1 MKEMDE
7 KRLHIISFNV
17 PYPANYGG
25 VIDVFHKLKA
35 LSENGVKVILH
46 AFEYGR
52 EPAPEL
58 EKYCE
63 KVYYYKRKTGI
74 FSQLSSLPYIVYSR
88 RNKELL
94 ADLLKDNS
102 PILFEGLHC
111 CYYLNHPLL
120 KNRLKMV
127 RAHNIES
134 VYYHGL
140 AQNTTSPFQK
150 LYFNWEAWKLKEFE
164 PILSQADYIL
174 TLSTL
179 EKKYFENTFGEN
191 KTVYVPLFFQ
201 DQISTPTIQAEIK
214 PVVLYH
220 GDLSTPENQKAAMFL
235 INSVASKDMNIS
247 WIFAGLNPPKNLLQ
261 SSEKYKNV
269 TVLSNLSEEKMSQL
283 IREAGVHVLFTNQV
297 SGVKVKLLHS
307 LANGQYCLTNKEM
320 VEGSGLE
327 KLCRIISEQ
336 PDEILENS
344 RECLQNPLSET
355 EIISRKA
362 IFHQIYDNTKN
373 ALKVKDLL
381 STR

>member
-1 MKEMDE
+1 MDE
-7 KRLHIISFNV
+7 KRLHIVSFNV

-25 VIDVFHKLKA
+25 VIDVFYKLKA

-74 FSQLSSLPYIVYSR
+74 FSQLSILPYIVYSR
-88 RNKELL
+88 RNKQLL
-94 ADLLKDNS
+94 ADLLGDNS

-140 AQNTTSPFQK
+140 AQNTMFPFQK
-150 LYFNWEAWKLKEFE
+150 LYFNWEAWKLKRFE
-164 PILSQADYIL
+164 SILFQANYIL
-174 TLSTL
+174 TLSTT
-179 EKKYFENTFGEN
+179 EKKYFENTFWKD

-201 DQISTPTIQAEIK
+201 NELSNPTIQTEMK
-214 PVVLYH
+214 PFVLYH
-220 GDLSTPENQKAAMFL
+220 GDLSTPENQKAAAFL
-235 INSVASKDMNIS
+235 INSVASKDKNIP
-247 WIFAGLNPPKNLLQ
+247 WIFAGLNPQKDLLQ
-261 SSEKYKNV
+261 LAEKYKNV
-269 TVLSNLSEEKMSQL
+269 TVLANLSEEKMSQL
-283 IREAGVHVLFTNQV
+283 IQEAGVHVLFTNQV
-297 SGVKVKLLHS
+297 SGVKIKLLHA
-307 LANGQYCLTNKEM
+307 LANGQYCLVNQEM

-327 KLCRIISEQ
+327 KLCRIISNQ
-336 PDEILENS
+336 PDEILENI
-344 RECLQNPLSET
+344 RECFQKPLSET
-355 EIISRKA
+355 EIIERKA
-362 IFHQIYDNTKN
+362 AFHQIYNNTLN
-373 ALKVKDLL
+373 AQKVKELL
-381 STR
+381 T

>member
-1 MKEMDE
+1 MIEMDE
-7 KRLHIISFNV
+7 TQIHIVSFNV
-17 PYPANYGG
+17 PCPANYGG
-25 VIDVFHKLKA
+25 VIDVFYKLKA

-74 FSQLSSLPYIVYSR
+74 FSQFSGIPYIVYSR

-94 ADLLKDNS
+94 ANLLKDDF
-102 PILFEGLHC
+102 PILFEGLHG
-111 CYYLNHPLL
+111 CYYLNHPRL

-134 VYYHGL
+134 VYYSGL
-140 AQNTTSPFQK
+140 AQNTTSPVQK
-150 LYFNWEAWKLKEFE
+150 LYFNWEARKLRRFE
-164 PILSQADYIL
+164 PVLSHADFIL

-179 EKKYFENTFGEN
+179 EKKYFEDTFGEN

-201 DQISTPTIQAEIK
+201 DQISVPAIQAEMK

-220 GDLSTPENQKAAMFL
+220 GDLSTPENRKAAMFL
-235 INSVASKDMNIS
+235 INSVASKDMNIP
-247 WIFAGLNPPKNLLQ
+247 WIFAGLNPQKDLLQ
-261 SSEKYKNV
+261 SAEKYKNV

-283 IREAGVHVLFTNQV
+283 IREVSVHVLFTNQV
-297 SGVKVKLLHS
+297 SGVKVKLLHA
-307 LANGQYCLTNKEM
+307 LANGQYCLANKEM

-336 PDEILENS
+336 PDEILENI
-344 RECLQNPLSET
+344 RECLHKPLSET
-355 EIISRKA
+355 EMIRRKA
-362 IFHQIYDNTKN
+362 IFHQIYGNTKN
-373 ALKVKDLL
+373 ALKVKALFEG
-381 STR
+381 